1 MKSSFSRISKASV
14 WLITAGLALIPP
26 AFGGIFLLFLSS
38 QDLVSPLYISL
49 GVVFIIL
56 WGAVGYLCGRMLM
69 PFRRLLIVNAIPVI
83 AALTTVGMDIYAA
96 WYVRTHDFLVK
107 ALYENYDLIESYI
120 GFTGVSFP
128 ALIARYMMNITAV
141 NYNIFLIG
149 LVLMVTPFAFC
160 YINGFSHELEI
171 NRNVPDI
178 NGKDQ
183 GKTGSEGAE

>member
-14 WLITAGLALIPP
+14 WLITAGLMLIPP

-56 WGAVGYLCGRMLM
+56 WGAAGYLCGRMLM

-83 AALTTVGMDIYAA
+83 AALTTAGMDIYAA
-96 WYVRTHDFLVK
+96 WFERSHDVLLETV
-107 ALYENYDLIESYI
+107 YENYDLIESYI

-149 LVLMVTPFAFC
+149 LVLLVTPFAFC